1 VYERS
6 PHPAHRL
13 GTQPDSGCR
22 VVVSAAALAPYP
34 KVKPAYWVD
43 LRGRLSNPAIREVV
57 AHTARAVACEIDA
70 GQHHS
75 AQPARRRC
83 RRLVDRL
90 GQEVTSDLL
99 RDSCSGISKGL
110 LADRYGISLSSVERI
125 LRDHVP

>member
-1 VYERS
+1 MYERS

-57 AHTARAVACEIDA
+57 A
-70 GQHHS
+70 QLP
-75 AQPARRRC
+75 AQSPVRSTRVSITQPS
-83 RRLVDRL
+83 RLV
-90 GQEVTSDLL
+90 GVV
-99 RDSCSGISKGL
+99 GGL
-110 LADRYGISLSSVERI
+110 LIGSAKRSPLTF
-125 LRDHVP
+125 